1 LLKKASIQKGS
12 LAVEPKPS
20 FLLNQRIYSKF
31 SEDDLKWLCRAL
43 SSISPALS
51 SSSEPIRGAWAQAYI
66 YLVCSSTTSPTVR
79 RQAVDT
85 LADLCAQSA
94 GADTFSIAGV
104 VVSGMWQWIE
114 ALEGGDKD
122 SAAALAK
129 SGDAN
134 LHLVLKSVCLSP
146 KEYVDRAGSGPDKP
160 KLEAQ
165 MCSLVVLAKPQL
177 IPRASWISLCLR
189 VELDP
194 GELARK
200 YEDVLIQEIVD
211 RTGFGQ
217 KVPTSSS
224 FAELVLTDAVRLC
237 QGCGIQRCC

>member
-1 LLKKASIQKGS
+1 M
-12 LAVEPKPS
+12 
-20 FLLNQRIYSKF
+20 
-31 SEDDLKWLCRAL
+31 
-43 SSISPALS
+43 
-51 SSSEPIRGAWAQAYI
+51 
-66 YLVCSSTTSPTVR
+66 
-79 RQAVDT
+79 AVDR
-85 LADLCAQSA
+85 
-94 GADTFSIAGV
+94 GPR
-104 VVSGMWQWIE
+104 
-114 ALEGGDKD
+114 GGDKD

-134 LHLVLKSVCLSP
+134 LHLVLVGLLESQGI
-146 KEYVDRAGSGPDKP
+146 RGPCRLWPRSRP

-200 YEDVLIQEIVD
+200 YEDVLIREIVD

-224 FAELVLTDAVRLC
+224 L
-237 QGCGIQRCC
+237 QN